1 MNQKLFQHYL
11 ETSIYTYVGA
21 YKEFVL
27 SLPDDIPSIGMLI
40 CDQITHPSM
49 YFTEPSSYLE
59 NAYFGKFSSYPKHRF
74 KNEDELY
81 ITAVSMFASILYLD
95 EAGFT
100 KNRDVTKRITVS
112 CRQASVLFSAIL
124 KAKGIP
130 CRCRAGFMDFG
141 NTGDSYMEHWVNEYW
156 NSKENR
162 WVLADVDGYYEY
174 EPRFGYSQ
182 FDLPRQKFVTASK
195 AWLGSRKNTLDKKLD
210 VFSPNLLEGI
220 CEYLFMDFHAL
231 MNNEIF
237 YSYQPLYL
245 RGGIQGLNESELCE
259 LDYLA
264 ELLAEPDE
272 NMEKIEELYLTD
284 EKIFTLTNNTENI
297 YRDVFKSQ

>member
-1 MNQKLFQHYL
+1 MNEKLCKHYL
-11 ETSIYTYVGA
+11 KTSIYTYVGA

-49 YFTEPSSYLE
+49 YFTEPSPYLE
-59 NAYFGKFSSYPKHRF
+59 DTYFGKFSSYPKHRF

-81 ITAVSMFASILYLD
+81 ITAVSMLAGILRFD
-95 EAGFT
+95 ETGFT
-100 KNRDVTKRITVS
+100 KNRDVSKRITVS

-130 CRCRAGFMDFG
+130 CRSRAGFMDFG
-141 NTGDSYMEHWVNEYW
+141 DAGESFLEHWVNEYW
-156 NSKENR
+156 DFNENR

-174 EPRFGYSQ
+174 EQRFGYSQ
-182 FDLPRQKFVTASK
+182 FDLPRRKFVTAPE
-195 AWLGSRKNTLDKKLD
+195 AWLGLRRNTLDKKLD
-210 VFSPNLLEGI
+210 VFSPDLLEGV

-245 RGGIQGLNESELCE
+245 RGGIKGLSESELGE

-264 ELLAEPDE
+264 ELLTDPDK
-272 NMEKIEELYLTD
+272 NIEKIEELYMTD
-284 EKIFTLTNNTENI
+284 EKLFTLTNNTENI
-297 YRDVFKSQ
+297 YRDVFR

>member
-1 MNQKLFQHYL
+1 MNEKLCKHYL
-11 ETSIYTYVGA
+11 KTSVYTYVGA

-27 SLPDDIPSIGMLI
+27 SLPDDIPSIGMLV

-59 NAYFGKFSSYPKHRF
+59 DTYFGKFSSYPKHRF

-81 ITAVSMFASILYLD
+81 ITAVSMLAGILRFD
-95 EAGFT
+95 ETGFT
-100 KNRDVTKRITVS
+100 KNRDVSKRITVS

-130 CRCRAGFMDFG
+130 CRSRAGFMDFG
-141 NTGDSYMEHWVNEYW
+141 DAGESFLEHWVNEYW
-156 NSKENR
+156 DFNENR

-174 EPRFGYSQ
+174 EQRFGYSQ
-182 FDLPRQKFVTASK
+182 FDLPRRKFVTAPE
-195 AWLGSRKNTLDKKLD
+195 AWLYLRRNTLDKKLD
-210 VFSPNLLEGI
+210 VFSPNLLEGV

-245 RGGIQGLNESELCE
+245 RGGIQGLSESELDE

-264 ELLAEPDE
+264 ELLTDPDK
-272 NMEKIEELYLTD
+272 NIEKIEELYMTD
-284 EKIFTLTNNTENI
+284 EKLFTLTNNTENI
-297 YRDVFKSQ
+297 YRDVFR